1 MNDSQRMNQLT
12 SNQPSLHIVIAPD
25 SFKGSL
31 SAVQVAD
38 AVETGLLRAFPDAS
52 IRKVPIADGGEGTVE
67 ALVTSTSGTIRS
79 CHVHGPL
86 GAIVE
91 SFWGILGDGQ
101 TAVIEMAAASGLTLL
116 SHDQRN
122 PKITSSYGTG
132 ELIVEALN
140 YGCRKIIIGIGGSA
154 TNDGGSGMATALGA
168 RFLDEDGNEIEPGG
182 AALARL
188 KHIDLSG
195 MDRRI
200 NEVEMLVACDVDNP
214 LLGSKGASAI
224 YGPQKGANSDDV
236 LELDAALKNFSEVA
250 FRVTGKD
257 VCNRPGAGAAGGLG
271 AGLMYFT
278 SAKLRPGI
286 EIVIE
291 ATGMEGSVADCDL
304 VITGEGR
311 TDFQTAMGKAP
322 AGVGALAGKYG
333 KVAICMSGSLGDGA
347 DDLTTLGIQ
356 GLFSIAPGPI
366 SLEECMRNARSLI
379 ETAAYR
385 LALLLKAGKNL
396 WNPS

>member
-1 MNDSQRMNQLT
+1 MNQLT

-38 AVETGLLRAFPDAS
+38 AVEKGLLRACPDAS

-67 ALVTSTSGTIRS
+67 AMVTSTSGTIKR

-86 GAIVE
+86 GDIVE

-101 TAVIEMAAASGLTLL
+101 TAVIEMAAASGLTLV

-132 ELIVEALN
+132 ELIIEALN

-168 RFLDEDGNEIEPGG
+168 RFLGEDGHEIEPGG
-182 AALARL
+182 AALAQL

-195 MDRRI
+195 MDLRI
-200 NEVEMLVACDVDNP
+200 KELEILVACDVDNP
-214 LLGSKGASAI
+214 LLGRNGASAI
-224 YGPQKGANSDDV
+224 YGPQKGASPEDV
-236 LELDAALKNFSEVA
+236 AELDEALKNFSEVA
-250 FRVTGKD
+250 SRITGKD

-271 AGLMYFT
+271 AGLIYFT
-278 SAKLRPGI
+278 NAELKSGI

-291 ATGMEGSVADCDL
+291 TTGMERLVASCDL
-304 VITGEGR
+304 VITGEGK

-322 AGVGALAGKYG
+322 TGIGALARKYG
-333 KVAICMSGSLGDGA
+333 KVAICLSGSLGEGA
-347 DDLTTLGIQ
+347 DNLTNMGIQ

-366 SLEECMRNARSLI
+366 SIDECMRNARPLL

-385 LALLLKAGKNL
+385 LALLLKAGKNV